1 MREIRWLPQEMLDS
15 AADFAGPILDLL
27 LVAVPF
33 LLPFMILGG
42 IGRATLQFGM
52 ARNQK
57 EPYLTFEQ
65 EKKLRSVP
73 LGFGLWGLIIVHI
86 FMWMVPGT
94 VRWMNS
100 NVGSGMILDVI
111 TVFFAFLTLFGV
123 FNLLLRFALDGGI
136 RKKFKIQDFGI
147 LHHLMGALGVGI
159 YCWAAIRPA
168 SVWTGTIGN
177 QLFSDAWNGKLFD
190 ESYTSPAMLM
200 PTMAKLHFILGMTA
214 FGALLHSKLITH
226 LLIPNLKTWG
236 IGGLFDGSG
245 DDRTDAASVAAGLA
259 GVTIEKK

>member
-15 AADFAGPILDLL
+15 AAEFAGPILDLL

-33 LLPFMILGG
+33 LLPLMILGG
-42 IGRATLQFGM
+42 IGRAALQFAM
-52 ARNQK
+52 SRTQK
-57 EPYLTFEQ
+57 EPYFTLEQ
-65 EKKLRSVP
+65 EKNLRSVP
-73 LGFGLWGLIIVHI
+73 LSFGLWGLIIVHA
-86 FMWMVPGT
+86 FMWIVPGT

-100 NVGSGMILDVI
+100 NAGSGMILDII
-111 TVFFAFLTLFGV
+111 TMFFAFLTLFGV

-136 RKKFKIQDFGI
+136 RKKFEIQDLGI
-147 LHHLMGALGVGI
+147 IHHLMGALGVGI

-168 SVWTGTIGN
+168 SVWTGTVGN
-177 QLFSDAWNGKLFD
+177 QLFFDAWTGMLFD

-236 IGGLFDGSG
+236 IGRLFEEDGDSH
-245 DDRTDAASVAAGLA
+245 TDSTSIVAGLA
-259 GVTIEKK
+259 GVTVKK